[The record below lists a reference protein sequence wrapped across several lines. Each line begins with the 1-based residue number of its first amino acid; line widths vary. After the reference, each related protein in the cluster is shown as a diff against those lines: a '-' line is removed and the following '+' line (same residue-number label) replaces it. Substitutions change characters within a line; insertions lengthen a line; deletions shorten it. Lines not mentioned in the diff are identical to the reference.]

1 MLYQLQ
7 KKGKYNRQ
15 WTYGHSVSYLTM
27 LNICNIFFDHYNL
40 MQVEERLG

>member
-7 KKGKYNRQ
+7 KKASVTDN
-15 WTYGHSVSYLTM
+15 GHMHSISYLTM